1 MYNIEKILDELKY
14 LPEYNEQIMLQGVSS
29 EADPSYGTGRLDDVN
44 STVQE
49 WEQDFKDFLF
59 PELEYTNSILKDL
72 NMTRTRVMDMA
83 PKTCYSYHQDP
94 SKRVHI
100 PLITNE
106 KCFFVVADEV
116 IRLPADG
123 NYYVIDTTKMHT
135 FVNASFEHRIHIVG
149 CQYE

>member
-1 MYNIEKILDELKY
+1 MYDIEKILDELKH
-14 LPEYNEQIMLQGVSS
+14 LPKYNEQIMLQGVRSD
-29 EADPSYGTGRLDDVN
+29 ADPSHGTGRLDDIN
-44 STVQE
+44 NTVQE
-49 WEQDFKDFLF
+49 WEQDFKEFLF

-72 NMTRTRVMDMA
+72 NMTRTRVMNMA
-83 PKTCYSYHQDP
+83 PQTCYSYHQDP

-106 KCFFVVADEV
+106 KCFFIVADEV

-135 FVNASFEHRIHIVG
+135 FVNASFDHRIHIVG

>member
-1 MYNIEKILDELKY
+1 MLDIQKILNELKL
-14 LPEYNEQIMLQGVSS
+14 LPEYDKQIMIQGVNSK
-29 EADPSYGTGRLDDVN
+29 ADHSYGTGRLDDIDN
-44 STVQE
+44 SVKE
-49 WEQDFKDFLF
+49 WEQDFKEFLF
-59 PELEYTNSILKDL
+59 PELEYVNFTLKKL
-72 NMTRTRVMDMA
+72 NMTRTRVMKMA

-123 NYYVIDTTKMHT
+123 NYYVIDTTKLHT
-135 FVNASFEHRIHIVG
+135 FVNASFEDRIHIVG
-149 CQYE
+149 CQYD

>member
-135 FVNASFEHRIHIVG
+135 FVNAAFEHRIHIVG

>member
-1 MYNIEKILDELKY
+1 MYNIEKILDELKH
-14 LPEYNEQIMLQGVSS
+14 LPKYNEQIMLQGVSS
-29 EADPSYGTGRLDDVN
+29 ESDPSYGTGRLDDIN
-44 STVQE
+44 NTVQE
-49 WEQDFKDFLF
+49 WEQDFKEFLF
-59 PELEYTNSILKDL
+59 PKLEYTNSILKEL
-72 NMTRTRVMDMA
+72 NMTRTRVMNMA

-100 PLITNE
+100 PLITND

>member
-1 MYNIEKILDELKY
+1 MYNIEKILDELKH
-14 LPEYNEQIMLQGVSS
+14 LPKYNEQIMLQGVSS
-29 EADPSYGTGRLDDVN
+29 ESDPSYGTGRLDDIN
-44 STVQE
+44 NTVQE
-49 WEQDFKDFLF
+49 WEQDFKEFLF
-59 PELEYTNSILKDL
+59 PKLEYTNSILKEL
-72 NMTRTRVMDMA
+72 NMTRTRVMNMA

>member
-1 MYNIEKILDELKY
+1 MLDIQKILNELKL
-14 LPEYNEQIMLQGVSS
+14 LPEYDNQIMLQGVNSK
-29 EADPSYGTGRLDDVN
+29 ADHSYGTGRLDDIDN
-44 STVQE
+44 SVKE
-49 WEQDFKDFLF
+49 WEQDFKEFLF
-59 PELEYTNSILKDL
+59 PELEYVNFTLKKL
-72 NMTRTRVMDMA
+72 NMTRTRVMKMA

-123 NYYVIDTTKMHT
+123 NYYVIDTTKLHT
-135 FVNASFEHRIHIVG
+135 FVNASFEDRIHIVG
-149 CQYE
+149 CQYD

>member
-1 MYNIEKILDELKY
+1 MLDIQKILNELKL
-14 LPEYNEQIMLQGVSS
+14 LPEYDNQIMLQGVNST
-29 EADPSYGTGRLDDVN
+29 ADHSYGTGRLDDIDN
-44 STVQE
+44 SVKE
-49 WEQDFKDFLF
+49 WEQDFKEFLF
-59 PELEYTNSILKDL
+59 PELEYVNFILKKL
-72 NMTRTRVMDMA
+72 NMTRTRVMKMA

-123 NYYVIDTTKMHT
+123 NYYVIDTTKLHT
-135 FVNASFEHRIHIVG
+135 FVNASFEDRIHIVG
-149 CQYE
+149 CQYD

>member
-1 MYNIEKILDELKY
+1 MLDIQKILNELKL
-14 LPEYNEQIMLQGVSS
+14 LPEYDNQIMLQGVNSK
-29 EADPSYGTGRLDDVN
+29 ADHSYGTGRLDDIDN
-44 STVQE
+44 SVKE
-49 WEQDFKDFLF
+49 WEQDFKEFLF
-59 PELEYTNSILKDL
+59 PELEYVNFILKKL
-72 NMTRTRVMDMA
+72 NMTRTRVMKMA

-123 NYYVIDTTKMHT
+123 NYYVIDTTKLHT
-135 FVNASFEHRIHIVG
+135 FVNASFEDRIHIVG
-149 CQYE
+149 CQYD

>member
-1 MYNIEKILDELKY
+1 MLDIQKILNELKL
-14 LPEYNEQIMLQGVSS
+14 LPEYNKQIMLQGVNSK
-29 EADPSYGTGRLDDVN
+29 ADHSYGTGRLDDIDN
-44 STVQE
+44 SVKE
-49 WEQDFKDFLF
+49 WEQDFKEFLF
-59 PELEYTNSILKDL
+59 PELEYVNFILKKL
-72 NMTRTRVMDMA
+72 NMTRTRVMKMA

-123 NYYVIDTTKMHT
+123 NYYVIDTTKLHT
-135 FVNASFEHRIHIVG
+135 FVNASFEDRIHIVG
-149 CQYE
+149 CQYD

>member
-1 MYNIEKILDELKY
+1 MLDIQKILNELKL
-14 LPEYNEQIMLQGVSS
+14 LPEYDEQIMLQGVNSK
-29 EADPSYGTGRLDDVN
+29 ADHSYGTGRLDDVDN
-44 STVQE
+44 SVKE
-49 WEQDFKDFLF
+49 WEQDFKEFLF
-59 PELEYTNSILKDL
+59 PELEYVNFILKKL
-72 NMTRTRVMDMA
+72 NMTRTRVMKMA

-123 NYYVIDTTKMHT
+123 NYYVIDTTKLHT
-135 FVNASFEHRIHIVG
+135 FVNASFEDRIHIVG
-149 CQYE
+149 CQYD

>member
-1 MYNIEKILDELKY
+1 MLDIQKILNELKL
-14 LPEYNEQIMLQGVSS
+14 LPEYDNQIMLQGVNSK
-29 EADPSYGTGRLDDVN
+29 ADHSYGTGRLDDIDN
-44 STVQE
+44 SVKE
-49 WEQDFKDFLF
+49 WEQDFKEFLF
-59 PELEYTNSILKDL
+59 PELEYVNFILKKL
-72 NMTRTRVMDMA
+72 NITRTRVIKLA

-123 NYYVIDTTKMHT
+123 NYYVIDTTKLHT
-135 FVNASFEHRIHIVG
+135 FVNASFEDRIHIVG
-149 CQYE
+149 CQYD

>member
-1 MYNIEKILDELKY
+1 MLDIQKILNELKL
-14 LPEYNEQIMLQGVSS
+14 LPEYDEQIMLQGINSK
-29 EADPSYGTGRLDDVN
+29 ADHSYGTGRLDDVDN
-44 STVQE
+44 SVKE
-49 WEQDFKDFLF
+49 WEQDFKEFLF
-59 PELEYTNSILKDL
+59 PELEYVNFILKKL
-72 NMTRTRVMDMA
+72 NMTRTRVMKMA

-123 NYYVIDTTKMHT
+123 NYYVIDTTKLHT
-135 FVNASFEHRIHIVG
+135 FVNASFEDRIHIVG
-149 CQYE
+149 CQYD

>member
-1 MYNIEKILDELKY
+1 MLDIQKILNELKL
-14 LPEYNEQIMLQGVSS
+14 LPEYDKQIMLQGVNSK
-29 EADPSYGTGRLDDVN
+29 ADHSYGTGRLDDIDN
-44 STVQE
+44 SVKE
-49 WEQDFKDFLF
+49 WEQDFKEFLF
-59 PELEYTNSILKDL
+59 PELEYVNFILKKL
-72 NMTRTRVMDMA
+72 NMTRTRVMKMA

-123 NYYVIDTTKMHT
+123 NYYVIDTTKLHT
-135 FVNASFEHRIHIVG
+135 FVNASFEDRIHIVG
-149 CQYE
+149 CQYD

>member
-1 MYNIEKILDELKY
+1 MLDIQKILNELKL
-14 LPEYNEQIMLQGVSS
+14 LPEYNKQIMLQGVNSK
-29 EADPSYGTGRLDDVN
+29 ADHSYGTGRLDDIDN
-44 STVQE
+44 SVKE
-49 WEQDFKDFLF
+49 WEQDFKEFLF
-59 PELEYTNSILKDL
+59 PELEYVNFILKKL
-72 NMTRTRVMDMA
+72 NMTRTRVMKMA

-123 NYYVIDTTKMHT
+123 NYYVLDTTKLHT
-135 FVNASFEHRIHIVG
+135 FVNASFEDRIHIVG
-149 CQYE
+149 CQYD

>member
-1 MYNIEKILDELKY
+1 MLDIQKILNELKL
-14 LPEYNEQIMLQGVSS
+14 LPEYDKQIMLQGVNSK
-29 EADPSYGTGRLDDVN
+29 ADHSYGTGRLDDIDN
-44 STVQE
+44 SVKE
-49 WEQDFKDFLF
+49 WEQDFKEFLF
-59 PELEYTNSILKDL
+59 PELEYVNFILKKL
-72 NMTRTRVMDMA
+72 NMTRTRVMKMA

-123 NYYVIDTTKMHT
+123 NHYVIDTTKLHT
-135 FVNASFEHRIHIVG
+135 FVNASFEDRIHIVG
-149 CQYE
+149 CQYD